1 MLSKEK
7 VCLQSSQWEC
17 GLPSLTLRYL
27 LSKESRASWKS
38 AHTATIFANQDAIAI
53 CCVVANMDEPQVVT
67 KTVRETRSK
76 VTLFFAYTQVAR
88 WIA

>member
-53 CCVVANMDEPQVVT
+53 CCVVAKISDDDEPQVVT

-76 VTLFFAYTQVAR
+76 VTLFF
-88 WIA
+88 